1 MKNKRHLTIHE
12 ERALTLIHHDFKGY
26 SRVEAAQ
33 IMSISKNALDKT
45 LQRVYKKTPQFFP
58 ILTPLQNQ
66 AYRLLMQSKTRFTIA
81 ILMGWS
87 ISRIDTIIG
96 QLHKKGFC
104 LREYNVETLSYDP
117 QMDNQVVR
125 KF

>member
-1 MKNKRHLTIHE
+1 MKNKRHLTVHE
-12 ERALTLIHHDFKGY
+12 ERALTLVHHDFKGY
-26 SRVEAAQ
+26 SRAKTAQ
-33 IMSISKNALDKT
+33 IMGVSKNALDKT
-45 LQRVYKKTPQFFP
+45 LQRVCKKAPQFFP
-58 ILTPLQNQ
+58 ILTPLQNKVYQ
-66 AYRLLMQSKTRFTIA
+66 LLMQSEARLVIA
-81 ILMGWS
+81 VSTGWS

-104 LREYNVETLSYDP
+104 VKGHTETLSYDP